1 MRAVL
6 CLVALSLVLAA
17 CGEPR
22 RLSYTFTKPNMN
34 DKALLYDKQQLKGT
48 KGVLDVTG
56 KIDDMNNVYLE
67 VVLDGDREEPGTSYL
82 LDRGY
87 TRVRN

>member
-6 CLVALSLVLAA
+6 CLVALSLVLGA

-22 RLSYTFTKPNMN
+22 RLSYTFTKPNMTEQ
-34 DKALLYDKQQLKGT
+34 ALLDDKQQLRGT

-56 KIDDMNNVYLE
+56 KIDDMNRVFLE
-67 VVLDGDREEPGTSYL
+67 VVLDGEKEEPGTRYL
-82 LDRGY
+82 LDQGY
-87 TRVRN
+87 SRVRN